1 MKERIIKKYNLNTP
15 SWKEVIN
22 NLNHSIEKN
31 LLVKSNREG
40 FYVAHEA
47 ILIPKVNRTMKK
59 LKAKNAHLYINFIY
73 NGSAFPKHKDSMDV
87 AYWQIIGKTKWK
99 VGNKQYILKEG
110 DLIKI
115 PKDIFHEVTPLTAR
129 AGISFGY

>member
-1 MKERIIKKYNLNTP
+1 MKEIVNKEYNLNTP
-15 SWKEVIN
+15 SWNEVIN
-22 NLNHSIEKN
+22 NLNYSIEKN

-40 FYVAHEA
+40 FYVAHQA
-47 ILIPKVNRTMKK
+47 NLIPKVNKLMKK
-59 LKAKNAHLYINFIY
+59 LKAKSAHLYINFIY

-87 AYWQIIGKTKWK
+87 IYWQIIGKTKWI
-99 VGNKQYILKEG
+99 VNNKEYILNKG

-115 PKDIFHEVTPLTAR
+115 SKNIFHEVIPLTAR